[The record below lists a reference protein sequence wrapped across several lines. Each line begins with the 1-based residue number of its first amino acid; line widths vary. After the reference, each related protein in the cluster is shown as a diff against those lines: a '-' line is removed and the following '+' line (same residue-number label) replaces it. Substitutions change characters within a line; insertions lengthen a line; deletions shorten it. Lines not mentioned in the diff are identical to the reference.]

1 MLTHHGGF
9 SRQYFSSINAMMYH
23 RGPASDYDE
32 WEMLGNP
39 GWSYKECLHYFKK
52 AEGFNDPNLPVG
64 HPKGPL
70 TNRIRKPQY
79 ETFEPEFH
87 GTEGPWQIT
96 YHHLFDSTEAF
107 IRANVAEGVPF
118 NKDFNGSSTIGV
130 NRVQVN

>member
-1 MLTHHGGF
+1 
-9 SRQYFSSINAMMYH
+9 MMYH

>member
-1 MLTHHGGF
+1 
-9 SRQYFSSINAMMYH
+9 MMYH

-39 GWSYKECLHYFKK
+39 GWSYRECLHYFKK
-52 AEGFNDPNLPVG
+52 AEGFNDPNLPVD

-70 TNRIRKPQY
+70 TSRIRKPQY

-96 YHHLFDSTEAF
+96 YHHLFGVTEAF

-130 NRVQVN
+130 NRVQVALRKRKMRR